1 MKKTLLVVIGALIA
15 GTLLGIGLGVYNSKQ
30 IRWVSSLEEAGID
43 VKPETEEEKAVYD
56 SSDPIVKV
64 DNPIFDFGI
73 LEKNEKTEKGSHDFV
88 LENIGGSELTLEDGG
103 KGCMCTNF
111 AIAKKSLKKGEK
123 TTVNFSWDGTKGG
136 GVFDQSVRIKTNDP
150 KHKDL
155 YLTVRGLYSSSVLA
169 NPNQIQFNGIATG
182 ASASRDFK
190 IFGFV
195 KDKEGK
201 PFPLEIKEKII
212 SDPQHF
218 EIELKKGSLDDMT
231 AEEKSNKLLQK
242 ATSVYV
248 GKLKLKPGIPQGSF
262 QEILRFRTNDEKIP
276 ILEVLVE
283 GQVAGVVT
291 LSGNKY
297 DRTASGKLLI
307 GAVSSAKGESTRIRL
322 TVVDKFI
329 ANKETVKAVSVRPKW
344 LEVNFKYPDENLQKS
359 MPVKMIEV
367 DVVIPKGAP
376 QGNYVGPEKERL
388 GEIIFKIGSSP
399 ETAHDVILPV
409 HFAVGP

>member
-1 MKKTLLVVIGALIA
+1 MRNTILVIIGSIIIGAL
-15 GTLLGIGLGVYNSKQ
+15 LGYGLGRHSAEE
-30 IRWVSSLEEAGID
+30 IRWVSSLEEAGIEL
-43 VKPETEEEKAVYD
+43 KPETEEEKKVYD

-88 LENIGGSELTLEDGG
+88 LENVGGSELTLEDGG

-111 AIAKKSLKKGEK
+111 AIMKKSLKKGEK

-155 YLTVRGLYSSSVLA
+155 YLTVRGLYSSSVLG
-169 NPNQIQFNGIATG
+169 NPNQIQFNGIGSG

-195 KDKEGK
+195 KDKQGK
-201 PFPLEIKEKII
+201 PFPLEILEKTI
-212 SDPQHF
+212 SDSQHF
-218 EIELKKGSLDDMT
+218 EIELKKGTLADMDSS
-231 AEEKSNKLLQK
+231 EKENRLLQK
-242 ATSVYV
+242 ATCVYV

-262 QEILRFRTNDEKIP
+262 QEVMRFRTNDEKIP
-276 ILEVLVE
+276 ILEMLVE
-283 GQVAGVVT
+283 GQIAGVVNI
-291 LSGNKY
+291 SGNKY
-297 DRTASGKLLI
+297 DRTASGRLLI
-307 GAVSSAKGESTRIRL
+307 GAVSSAKGETNRIRL

-329 ANKETVKAVSVRPKW
+329 ANEQTVRVASVRPKW
-344 LEVNFKYPDENLQKS
+344 LEVKFKYPDENLQKS
-359 MPVKMIEV
+359 MPAKMIEV
-367 DVVIPKGAP
+367 DVIIPKGAP
-376 QGNYVGPEKERL
+376 QENFVGPEKERL
-388 GEIIFKIGSSP
+388 GEIVFRVGATP
-399 ETAHDVILPV
+399 ETDHDIVLPV